1 MLEEEQTLNPKPSE
15 ESEAIPDINPAY
27 PFAEPVTARD
37 ATIEEKTTA
46 TPDYTTELVT
56 SGQLSEI
63 VRVYDLKDIDKLNEV
78 QATKAENHTK
88 IYENSLKDIAKDQR
102 ILGTVVAI
110 NENEILVDVGFKSEG
125 IIAREE
131 FEEGELPKIGDQI
144 EVYVDILEDENGQM
158 ILSKRK
164 ADFMRIWERIKE
176 IYEAGET
183 IEGQIVSRIK
193 GGMVVDIMGIDAFL
207 PGSQI
212 DIRPVTDFDSYIG
225 KTFEF
230 RIVKLNELRKNIV
243 LSRKELLEESMKEKR
258 DDLLSKIKVGDILTG
273 RVKNIT
279 DFGVFIDLGGLD
291 GLLHI
296 TDISWGRIN
305 HPREVVQ
312 MDQELT
318 VKVIDY
324 DQEKQRVSLG
334 LKQLIPHPWEGIESK
349 FPVGTIVKGKVVNI
363 TNYGVFVELEKGV
376 EGLIHISEISWT
388 QHIKHPSEVFKLG
401 DEIEAKVLGID
412 SAERKISLGYKQL
425 EPDPWESI
433 EQKFTVGSVH
443 KGIVRNLTPYGAF
456 IELQEGV
463 DGFAHI
469 SDMSWTKK
477 IRHPRELLKKD
488 DEVEFKILE
497 ISKENR
503 KISLGLKQVTE
514 DPWPM
519 IETLFSVGS
528 IVEGEV
534 AKVTD
539 KFIVV
544 NLEHDLEGIIPLGQM
559 PKKDRKDLSK
569 AVEIG
574 EKLQLKVLEV
584 NRQEKKIILSR
595 EQAIPREPK
604 TEVEAYMMQQ
614 AETTNKLEIPS
625 EIIQKIAE
633 SEEKTQEKEE
643 KSAAKAKSPAKK
655 AKKAENVEKPEDL
668 TTEEEKPKKKSTK
681 KVISEEIPAEEKP
694 EVETKKETEASPEK
708 TRKNSAKSTSKKSK
722 PQAES
727 EKPAA
732 DDTAEK

>member
-1 MLEEEQTLNPKPSE
+1 
-15 ESEAIPDINPAY
+15 
-27 PFAEPVTARD
+27 
-37 ATIEEKTTA
+37 
-46 TPDYTTELVT
+46 
-56 SGQLSEI
+56 
-63 VRVYDLKDIDKLNEV
+63 
-78 QATKAENHTK
+78 
-88 IYENSLKDIAKDQR
+88 
-102 ILGTVVAI
+102 
-110 NENEILVDVGFKSEG
+110 
-125 IIAREE
+125 
-131 FEEGELPKIGDQI
+131 
-144 EVYVDILEDENGQM
+144 
-158 ILSKRK
+158 
-164 ADFMRIWERIKE
+164 
-176 IYEAGET
+176 
-183 IEGQIVSRIK
+183 
-193 GGMVVDIMGIDAFL
+193 
-207 PGSQI
+207 
-212 DIRPVTDFDSYIG
+212 
-225 KTFEF
+225 
-230 RIVKLNELRKNIV
+230 
-243 LSRKELLEESMKEKR
+243 
-258 DDLLSKIKVGDILTG
+258 
-273 RVKNIT
+273 
-279 DFGVFIDLGGLD
+279 
-291 GLLHI
+291 
-296 TDISWGRIN
+296 
-305 HPREVVQ
+305 
-312 MDQELT
+312 
-318 VKVIDY
+318 
-324 DQEKQRVSLG
+324 
-334 LKQLIPHPWEGIESK
+334 
-349 FPVGTIVKGKVVNI
+349 
-363 TNYGVFVELEKGV
+363 
-376 EGLIHISEISWT
+376 
-388 QHIKHPSEVFKLG
+388 
-401 DEIEAKVLGID
+401 
-412 SAERKISLGYKQL
+412 
-425 EPDPWESI
+425 
-433 EQKFTVGSVH
+433 
-443 KGIVRNLTPYGAF
+443 
-456 IELQEGV
+456 
-463 DGFAHI
+463 
-469 SDMSWTKK
+469 
-477 IRHPRELLKKD
+477 LLKKD

-643 KSAAKAKSPAKK
+643 KSAAKVKSLAKK
-655 AKKAENVEKPEDL
+655 AKKAEKVEKPEDL
-668 TTEEEKPKKKSTK
+668 TPEEEKPKKKSTK